1 MKHVHILGIGG
12 VFMGSLALIARQLG
26 YKVTGIDTNLY
37 PPMSNI
43 LKDNNISYIET
54 NSDFEIFDDEQKTL
68 LNQAD
73 YVIVGNV
80 IKRSNPAVDYLLD
93 HDIKFYSG
101 ANWLYE
107 FVLRKQWVVAV
118 TGTHGKTTTTS
129 LLTWILDYAGL
140 EPGFLL
146 GGSHGNFG
154 VSGRLGAGN
163 FFVIEADEYDT
174 SLFDKRPKFLH
185 YFADTLII
193 NNIEYDHADIYE
205 NVEEIKKQFGY
216 LLRTVSS
223 TYGKVIFN
231 ADDSNVLDVLK
242 DNTNLEKL
250 GFSISK
256 DSDQNNQKELNNLKK
271 LDSIYKAKIN
281 SNREFILNALKEY
294 KIDSPLMGEH
304 NISNVCAAISAALHA
319 GVPMEV
325 AIESLKTF
333 KGVARRLEFKG
344 EIGKIKIYDDFAHH
358 PTAISKTLDAIKK
371 EYPDHKIIAVVD
383 FCSYSMRTGVHK
395 EIIADSLKI
404 ADTALLYKGEYV
416 NWSLEDYIVSKNK
429 KQDIKICNDLDSLHS
444 TIQEIG
450 DLRSVILF
458 MSNGKFTKVIPQ
470 VIENLHKNSN

>member
-1 MKHVHILGIGG
+1 
-12 VFMGSLALIARQLG
+12 MGSLALIARQLG
-26 YKVTGIDTNLY
+26 YKVTGIDANLY
-37 PPMSNI
+37 PPMSDI
-43 LKDNNISYIET
+43 LKDNNIFYIEA
-54 NSDFEIFDDEQKTL
+54 NSNFESFDDDQKVL
-68 LNQAD
+68 LKQAD

-80 IKRSNPAVDYLLD
+80 ITRKNPAIDYLLD
-93 HDIKFYSG
+93 NDIKFYSG

-154 VSGRLGAGN
+154 VSSRLGAGN

-185 YFADTLII
+185 YFPDTLII
-193 NNIEYDHADIYE
+193 NNIEFDHADIY
-205 NVEEIKKQFGY
+205 NSVDEIKKQFGY

-223 TYGKVIFN
+223 TYGKVVFN
-231 ADDSNVLDVLK
+231 ADDGNLLDVLK
-242 DNTNLEKL
+242 ENDNLEKV
-250 GFSISK
+250 GFSISA
-256 DSDQNNQKELNNLKK
+256 DNNQKELDTFKK
-271 LDSIYKAKIN
+271 LNNIYKAKIN
-281 SNREFILNALKEY
+281 ANREFILKALKDY

-304 NISNVCAAISAALHA
+304 NISNVIAAITAAEHA

-344 EIGKIKIYDDFAHH
+344 EIGHIKIYDDFAHH

-371 EYPDHKIIAVVD
+371 EYPNSKIIAVVD
-383 FCSYSMRTGVHK
+383 FCSYSMRNGVHK
-395 EIIADSLKI
+395 ELIADSLKL
-404 ADTALLYKGEYV
+404 ADQAILYKGEYV

-429 KQDIKICNDLDSLHS
+429 NQLINICNDIDSLHS
-444 TIQEIG
+444 QIQDINNSN
-450 DLRSVILF
+450 SVIVF
-458 MSNGKFTKVIPQ
+458 MSNGKFTKVIPE
-470 VIENLHKNSN
+470 VLINLKSKSS